1 MKIDTDTEEG
11 KAELQK
17 LIDSATTGLKEKN
30 AELLGNQK
38 KLKDDIKAIQEQ
50 MDEFKTAK
58 DAAEEE
64 AAKKSGDVEKIT
76 ANVEKKFQK
85 QLDELTSKLADKDG
99 KLHKLAVDNGLTEA
113 LTKAGVAPQYL
124 DAARALI
131 QTKHKAEVGEADGA
145 VIATFDG
152 KPIKDFVSEWSQGD
166 SGKHFIAAPN
176 NSGGGANGANG
187 GGKASTANA
196 DMGGDR
202 AARAAAIAKK
212 FPSLAEQ

>member
-17 LIDSATTGLKEKN
+17 LIDNATTGLKEKN
-30 AELLGNQK
+30 AELLGDQK
-38 KLKDDIKAIQEQ
+38 KLKDSMKSIQTQ
-50 MDEFKTAK
+50 LDEIAAAK
-58 DAAEEE
+58 EAAEQD
-64 AAKKSGDVEKIT
+64 ALSKSGDVEKIKSALEEKHRKEKDTLT
-76 ANVEKKFQK
+76 AALNEKDAT
-85 QLDELTSKLADKDG
+85 LRNL
-99 KLHKLAVDNGLTEA
+99 VIDNGLTDA

-131 QTKHKAEVGEADGA
+131 QTKHKGELGEADGA

-152 KPIKDFVSEWSQGD
+152 KPIKDFVTEWSQGD

-187 GGKASTANA
+187 GGKASTAKA

-202 AARAAAIAKK
+202 AARAAAIAQK